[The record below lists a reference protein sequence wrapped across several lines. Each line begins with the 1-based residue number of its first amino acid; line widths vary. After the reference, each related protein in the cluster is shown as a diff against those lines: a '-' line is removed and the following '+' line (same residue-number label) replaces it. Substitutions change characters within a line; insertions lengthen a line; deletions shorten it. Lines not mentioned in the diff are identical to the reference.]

1 LGVIGPSRSVIKTCK
16 DVPMV
21 EVSGAVWMQ
30 FALSALGIIIM
41 VAVAGLL
48 AWYKRAEGRS
58 PGSRPKK
65 TPDADL
71 AGGEA

>member
-1 LGVIGPSRSVIKTCK
+1 
-16 DVPMV
+16 MV
-21 EVSGAVWMQ
+21 EVSGAIWMQ
-30 FALSALGIIIM
+30 FLLSALGIVAM

-48 AWYKRAEGRS
+48 TWYKRAEERK

>member
-1 LGVIGPSRSVIKTCK
+1 MT
-16 DVPMV
+16 
-21 EVSGAVWMQ
+21 EVSGAIWMQ
-30 FALSALGIIIM
+30 FVASALGILIM
-41 VAVAGLL
+41 IAAAGLL
-48 AWYKRAEGRS
+48 TWFKRAEGRS

>member
-1 LGVIGPSRSVIKTCK
+1 
-16 DVPMV
+16 MV
-21 EVSGAVWMQ
+21 EVSGAIWMQ
-30 FALSALGIIIM
+30 FLLSALGIVAM

-48 AWYKRAEGRS
+48 SWYKRAEGRS